1 MCKMRKIAICMVTLM
16 MMTGLAACSADN
28 NTDSNVNSVTDESGN
43 SSNSDNGKNTDN
55 SLEKDMDHIG
65 DDIKDGVEDV
75 GDYIKDGVDDLGGN
89 EKNATGSSN
98 TSGTAR

>member
-1 MCKMRKIAICMVTLM
+1 MCKMKKIAICMVTLM

-55 SLEKDMDHIG
+55 SLEKDMDHLDVTTRSIYV
-65 DDIKDGVEDV
+65 IKYFRHGKIICHTP
-75 GDYIKDGVDDLGGN
+75 GRCSYNK
-89 EKNATGSSN
+89 
-98 TSGTAR
+98 

>member
-1 MCKMRKIAICMVTLM
+1 MRAETAVT
-16 MMTGLAACSADN
+16 
-28 NTDSNVNSVTDESGN
+28 VTTA
-43 SSNSDNGKNTDN
+43 KTDN

-75 GDYIKDGVDDLGGN
+75 GDDIKDGVDDLGGN

>member
-1 MCKMRKIAICMVTLM
+1 MEYAIK
-16 MMTGLAACSADN
+16 AIN
-28 NTDSNVNSVTDESGN
+28 NPVRTIKNTIFPD
-43 SSNSDNGKNTDN
+43 NSDNGKNTDN

-75 GDYIKDGVDDLGGN
+75 GDDIKDGVDDLGGN